1 MAITNFIP
9 EIWSARVAEALQ
21 DTAVLA
27 TLFTSEY
34 EGDASKGNQVNIT
47 GVIPPTVNNYATGA
61 GGNPRTTVAQDVTD
75 DGDSILINQEK
86 AFDFHVDDIDRV
98 QAAGSFEAWTTA
110 AGRSLGEDAD
120 TYIGAQA
127 VAGGINQTAAIE
139 TALGGPVNTPARA
152 WNCTRN
158 LRKYMNKASVP
169 MSERYLVMNAEF
181 EALFLENDAKLMN
194 VDTSGVPD
202 GLREAVLG
210 RILGFT
216 LVVSNQT
223 AEQDLPHCFAAWRP
237 SLAYVSQIDTVE
249 AMRSHTKFADRVR
262 GLHVY
267 GGKVLDVAGYD
278 DGVQYYLGVEDSGS
292 SSV

>member
-34 EGDASKGNQVNIT
+34 EGDASKGNQVHIT

-75 DGDSILINQEK
+75 DGDTILINQEK
-86 AFDFHVDDIDRV
+86 SFDFHVDDIDRV

-110 AGRSLGEDAD
+110 AGRALGEDAD

-127 VAGGINQTAAIE
+127 VTGGINQTLEVEASV
-139 TALGGPVNTPARA
+139 GGVVNTPARA
-152 WNCTRN
+152 WNCVRD
-158 LRKYMNKASVP
+158 LRKHMNKAKVP
-169 MSERYLVMNAEF
+169 MSERYLTMNAEF
-181 EALFLENDAKLMN
+181 EALFLENDAKLMS

-202 GLREAVLG
+202 GLREAILG

-216 LVVSNQT
+216 LVVSNQL
-223 AEQDLPHCFAAWRP
+223 AENDAPHCFAAWRP
-237 SLAYVSQIDTVE
+237 ALAYVSQIDTVE
-249 AMRSHTKFADRVR
+249 AMRSTTKFADRVR

-267 GGKVLDVAGYD
+267 GGKVLDVAGYEE
-278 DGVQYYLGVEDSGS
+278 GVQYYLPGSES
-292 SSV
+292 SSS

>member
-61 GGNPRTTVAQDVTD
+61 GGNARTTVAQDITD
-75 DGDSILINQEK
+75 DGDAILINQEK

-120 TYIGAQA
+120 TFIGAQA
-127 VAGGINQTAAIE
+127 VAGGIDQTANI
-139 TALGGPVNTPARA
+139 TAVTNAATA
-152 WNCTRN
+152 WNAVKDM
-158 LRKYMNKASVP
+158 RKFMNKASVP

-181 EALFLENDAKLMN
+181 EAYFLENDAKLMA

-202 GLREAVLG
+202 GLREAILG

-223 AEQDLPHCFAAWRP
+223 AEQELPHFFAAWRP
-237 SLAYVSQIDTVE
+237 ALAYVSQIDTVE

-278 DGVQYYLGVEDSGS
+278 DGVQYYLPVESSS

>member
-1 MAITNFIP
+1 MAITNFVP

-34 EGDASKGNQVNIT
+34 EGDANKGNQVHIT
-47 GVIPPTVNNYATGA
+47 GVIPPTVNDYAAGA
-61 GGNPRTTVAQDVTD
+61 GGNARTTEAEDVTD
-75 DGDSILINQEK
+75 DGDTVLINQEK
-86 AFDFHVDDIDRV
+86 SFDFHVDDIDRV

-110 AGRSLGEDAD
+110 AGRALGEDAD

-127 VAGGINQTAAIE
+127 VAGGIDQTANI
-139 TALGGPVNTPARA
+139 TPVTNAATA
-152 WNCTRN
+152 WNCVKD
-158 LRKYMNKASVP
+158 LRKFMNKASVP
-169 MSERYLVMNAEF
+169 MSERFLVMNAEF
-181 EALFLENDAKLMN
+181 EAYFLENDAKLMS

-202 GLREAVLG
+202 GLREAILG

-223 AEQDLPHCFAAWRP
+223 AEQDAPHAFAAWRP
-237 SLAYVSQIDTVE
+237 ALAYVSQIDTVE
-249 AMRSHTKFADRVR
+249 AMRSTTKFADRVR

-267 GGKVLDVAGYD
+267 GGKVLNVAGYD
-278 DGVQYYLGVEDSGS
+278 DGVQYYLPAES
-292 SSV
+292 SSS

>member
-9 EIWSARVAEALQ
+9 EIWSAAVAEALQ

-34 EGDASKGNQVNIT
+34 EGDANKGNQVHIT

-61 GGNPRTTVAQDVTD
+61 GGNPRTTVAQNVTD
-75 DGDSILINQEK
+75 DGDTILINQEK
-86 AFDFHVDDIDRV
+86 SFDFYVDDIDRV

-110 AGRSLGEDAD
+110 AGRALGEDAD
-120 TYIGAQA
+120 SYIGAQA
-127 VAGGINQTAAIE
+127 VAGGVDATAAIE
-139 TALGGPVNTPARA
+139 ASVGGPVNTAARA
-152 WNCTRN
+152 WDCARDM
-158 LRKYMNKASVP
+158 RKRLNKAKVP
-169 MSERYLVMNAEF
+169 NSERYLVMNAEF
-181 EALFLENDAKLMN
+181 EALFLSNDAKLTS

-202 GLREAVLG
+202 GLREAILG

-216 LVVSNQT
+216 LVTSNQL
-223 AEQDLPHCFAAWRP
+223 AENEAPHAFAAWRP

-249 AMRSHTKFADRVR
+249 ALRANDRFADRVR

-267 GGKVLDVAGYD
+267 GGKVLDVVGYNQ
-278 DGVQYYLGVEDSGS
+278 GVQYYLPDVS
-292 SSV
+292 SSS